1 MDFSTLPPHLRP
13 LMNALVAALQ
23 SREPGI
29 RQRVEELREQNPGA
43 DPDQLASALMRS
55 TRRRVAATGA
65 ASGAAAIAPGL
76 GTLIS
81 LGAATGQSLYALEQE
96 TELVMAIAMVY
107 GHELLESDE
116 RLLEA
121 LVVVGIAGGAV
132 KLRENVLVVGGERI
146 SIAAFRRLPEVWL
159 MRAGGHVLNSLL
171 GRLAARRLAASVARA
186 APLAIGVA
194 VGAGFDWVA
203 VTALGRSAMRYYGR
217 GGTAARAEALAAP
230 AVPES
235 LSPEP
240 LSMDAEDRIHVDS
253 GH

>member
-1 MDFSTLPPHLRP
+1 MGALMSALR
-13 LMNALVAALQ
+13 

-29 RQRVEELREQNPGA
+29 RQRVEELRQQTPQA
-43 DPDQLASALMRS
+43 TPDELARLLIRS
-55 TRRRVAATGA
+55 TRRRVAASGA

-107 GHELLESDE
+107 GHELLDSDE

-132 KLRENVLVVGGERI
+132 KLRENLLVAGGERI
-146 SIAAFRRLPEVWL
+146 TIAAFRRLPGLWL
-159 MRAGGHVLNSLL
+159 TRAGGHVLNSVL
-171 GRLAARRLAASVARA
+171 GKLAAQRVTASVARA

-203 VTALGRSAMRYYGR
+203 VTALGRSAIRYYGP
-217 GGTAARAEALAAP
+217 GGPAARADHELGSGSSNRVLP
-230 AVPES
+230 A
-235 LSPEP
+235 
-240 LSMDAEDRIHVDS
+240 DTEDRLHVES
-253 GH
+253 GG